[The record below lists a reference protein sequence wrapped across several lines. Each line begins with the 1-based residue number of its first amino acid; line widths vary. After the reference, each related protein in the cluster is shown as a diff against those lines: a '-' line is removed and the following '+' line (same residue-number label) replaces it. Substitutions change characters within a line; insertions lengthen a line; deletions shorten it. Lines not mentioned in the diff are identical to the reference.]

1 MKSLNQYINKNSS
14 PLKLTSEQKEKLLKL
29 DEEYGEL
36 VMMYR
41 KDLNTKDIA
50 NLQEECEK
58 FLRARKRGLK
68 YFPYIKLTTDN
79 GFYTD
84 GILPRLKQL
93 LVEFLHFDCFL
104 SKYYIELIEDMIR
117 TVEFTFDIK
126 GKYKWYTTYRAQTPS
141 LENLQLAYDMLRENP
156 YEVIDDSDRTISG
169 KEAAKLIQAHIDNLG
184 YKWEV
189 KLNDKMI
196 PRMNVDIDKTMN
208 VNPNAKFSETDIEGL
223 KAHEVEGHIG
233 RRYYG
238 LKTGLNLFLMGLR
251 WRNTLDEGLAIWNSL
266 HKVKKVKPNV
276 KFNIALKT
284 IITYYLDKKD
294 FCELFDMCKE
304 LAPNLPDESLF
315 ANLIRFK
322 REIQD
327 CSLIGGNGDD
337 QSYFCG
343 YQIVKKMTDK
353 ERDDILKWNIG
364 PDQIKDLPK
373 IKEFFR
379 VNKFKPLI

>member
-1 MKSLNQYINKNSS
+1 M
-14 PLKLTSEQKEKLLKL
+14 
-29 DEEYGEL
+29 
-36 VMMYR
+36 V
-41 KDLNTKDIA
+41 
-50 NLQEECEK
+50 
-58 FLRARKRGLK
+58 
-68 YFPYIKLTTDN
+68 
-79 GFYTD
+79 
-84 GILPRLKQL
+84 
-93 LVEFLHFDCFL
+93 
-104 SKYYIELIEDMIR
+104 
-117 TVEFTFDIK
+117 
-126 GKYKWYTTYRAQTPS
+126 
-141 LENLQLAYDMLRENP
+141 
-156 YEVIDDSDRTISG
+156 
-169 KEAAKLIQAHIDNLG
+169 
-184 YKWEV
+184 
-189 KLNDKMI
+189 

-208 VNPNAKFSETDIEGL
+208 VNPNAKFSEIDIEGL

-238 LKTGLNLFLMGLR
+238 LKTGLNLFLMGLK

-266 HKVKKVKPNV
+266 HKVSKVKPNV

-315 ANLIRFK
+315 SNLLRFK

-327 CSLIGGNGDD
+327 CSLLGGNGDD

-364 PDQIKDLPK
+364 PDQIKDLPE
-373 IKEFFR
+373 IKKFFR
-379 VNKFKPLI
+379 LNKFKPLI